1 MGKRNRKSNTRVLGR
16 QKARH
21 ARTPATSALPEAQG
35 APTVPISAVAHGA
48 LSADEPTTSSPETAD
63 SIFAEG
69 LESTPTTRLTLGE
82 MLARQPE
89 QDVLFHPCEQCAIPI
104 RGEAS
109 HCDECAA
116 TLEEAEALS
125 REEKAQHE
133 RHMSLVRRG
142 VVVTLLVTVFGTYF
156 WFNDPRTLLDGLL
169 PGIFGPTQEADASKV
184 AHAEVLPSPSMVVTL
199 ALLPDGTT
207 VPLLTPNAPNTLVTT
222 VPPTPV
228 AQQTRAVL
236 PGLPNASPIRVSPS
250 PSTAVQEALTAPLVS
265 PSREVQQVVASPSAT
280 STSTAIRPPSLP
292 TFTAISPQPTQTRP
306 RQAASTPTPTRLPPT
321 AVPPRSATPAR
332 TRTPLSAPT
341 GTPTPL
347 RTTVV
352 PTQVTVAVP
361 TSTPTT
367 LPVVP
372 TITPVLPTV
381 TVALPTITVALP
393 TLPVVPTEVRVPEP
407 TVPTVPTVEVPTVDV
422 PSVPTAPLPTGV
434 VPTVP
439 PPPLPDPP
447 TIVPTVTVVAPT
459 VPVPT
464 AQVPT
469 VVASAVPTD
478 VPVVAT
484 PTVQGGLP
492 AVPTATLPVALP

>member
-21 ARTPATSALPEAQG
+21 TRTPATRALSEVQG
-35 APTVPISAVAHGA
+35 APTVPISAVAQVA
-48 LSADEPTTSSPETAD
+48 LPAEAPTSLSPATAD
-63 SIFAEG
+63 STVAEG

-156 WFNDPRTLLDGLL
+156 WFNDPRSLLDGLL

-184 AHAEVLPSPSMVVTL
+184 AHAEVLPSPSIVVTL
-199 ALLPDGTT
+199 ALLPEGTT
-207 VPLLTPNAPNTLVTT
+207 VPLLTPKAPNTLVAT

-228 AQQTRAVL
+228 AQQSGTVL
-236 PGLPNASPIRVSPS
+236 PAFPSASPIRVSPT
-250 PSTAVQEALTAPLVS
+250 PSAAVQEALTVPLVS
-265 PSREVQQVVASPSAT
+265 PSPEVQQVVASPSAT
-280 STSTAIRPPSLP
+280 ATSTAIRPPSLP
-292 TFTAISPQPTQTRP
+292 TSTVTRPQSTQTRT
-306 RQAASTPTPTRLPPT
+306 RQVASTPTPTPTRLPAT

-332 TRTPLSAPT
+332 TPLPAPT

-361 TSTPTT
+361 SFTPTT

-381 TVALPTITVALP
+381 TVALPTLTVAVP

-407 TVPTVPTVEVPTVDV
+407 TVPAVPTVEVPAVDV

-439 PPPLPDPP
+439 APP
-447 TIVPTVTVVAPT
+447 TVVPTVTVAPPT

-469 VVASAVPTD
+469 VAASAVPTD
-478 VPVVAT
+478 LPVVAT
-484 PTVQGGLP
+484 PTILGGLP
-492 AVPTATLPVALP
+492 AVPTATLPVPLP